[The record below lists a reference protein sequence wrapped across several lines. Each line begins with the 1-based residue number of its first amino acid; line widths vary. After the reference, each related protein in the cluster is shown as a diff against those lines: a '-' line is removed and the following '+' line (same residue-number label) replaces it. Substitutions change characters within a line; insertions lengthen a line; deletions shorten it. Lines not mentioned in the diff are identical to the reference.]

1 MPGPGAYTGP
11 KTETKGFHIGVKLK
25 QKVQE
30 TSPGP
35 AAYNPSVSQTI
46 RAEAKFGIHG
56 TDPIK
61 KATDVPAPG
70 AYSPKLK
77 QAGKMGVFGNDGR
90 KPDKD
95 MGVPGP
101 GHYKI
106 PVQVAWTPKYAIPG

>member
-1 MPGPGAYTGP
+1 M
-11 KTETKGFHIGVKLK
+11 KLK
-25 QKVQE
+25 KHEIE

-46 RAEAKFGIHG
+46 RQEPKFGIHG
-56 TDPIK
+56 TNPIK
-61 KATDVPAPG
+61 KATDVPGPG

-77 QAGKMGVFGNDGR
+77 EAGKMGVFGNDRR

-101 GHYKI
+101 GQYKI
-106 PVQVAWTPKYAIPG
+106 PVKLAWTPKYAMPAG